1 MIDKKTWQRLYER
14 METLGI
20 KEDDLV
26 EKFILGSGK
35 GGQKVNTS
43 ASAVDLSHI
52 PSKIRIK
59 CHKERSRELNR
70 LLARRMLCEKLEEKI
85 KGKKSAKAK
94 AAHKVRKQKQK
105 RSKRAKEKI
114 LEEKKKRSEVKE
126 LRAPPNADN

>member
-1 MIDKKTWQRLYER
+1 MIDKKTWQRLYAR
-14 METLGI
+14 MEALGI
-20 KEDDLV
+20 KEEELI

-43 ASAVDLSHI
+43 ACAVDLIHT

-70 LLARRMLCEKLEEKI
+70 LLARRMLCDKLEEAI

-94 AAHKVRKQKQK
+94 AAHKIRKQKQK
-105 RSKRAKEKI
+105 RSKRAKEKM
-114 LEEKKKRSEVKE
+114 LDAKKKRSEIKD
-126 LRAPPNADN
+126 LRAPPDIDN